1 LLRRYKLTPNQ
12 DVKIIALGGGTSR
25 VAAMETGAIDA
36 ALIEAP
42 YNVMLERKGFRRILF
57 IGDLIPSPLAGFGTG
72 LEKIHKQPEEIQRL
86 VRATLRGIHLAKAN
100 KQEAVRSIMKWAEMD
115 QALADGSYAMAA
127 SSWSSNGVAS
137 AQGIQIALEEIR
149 SELKLEAVP
158 DAARAFDFRFVQ
170 K

>member
-1 LLRRYKLTPNQ
+1 
-12 DVKIIALGGGTSR
+12 
-25 VAAMETGAIDA
+25 M
-36 ALIEAP
+36 
-42 YNVMLERKGFRRILF
+42 
-57 IGDLIPSPLAGFGTG
+57 AGFGTG
-72 LEKIHKQPEEIQRL
+72 LEKIQKQPEEIQRL

-158 DAARAFDFRFVQ
+158 RACDFRFMQ
-170 K
+170 Q